1 MKTQTRDRLGR
12 LKPKSQ
18 FSSVEWLLSISSTPV
33 PVAEQ
38 ASVDEADSEQP
49 AESHILNDST
59 EARRLSPSAEWA
71 DPKLARSGARALDQ
85 EVTELIGSGVCWHSS
100 HLT

>member
-1 MKTQTRDRLGR
+1 MKTPTRDRLGG

-18 FSSVEWLLSISSTPV
+18 FSSVEWLLSISSIPV

-49 AESHILNDST
+49 PESPILTDST
-59 EARRLSPSAEWA
+59 KARRLSPSAEWA
-71 DPKLARSGARALDQ
+71 VSKLARSGARALDQ
-85 EVTELIGSGVCWHSS
+85 EFIDQ
-100 HLT
+100 